1 MPSLDN
7 TPPGLHYLASCRVL
21 LSFTRKAGIGKNIP
35 FPLGCQLLQRSP
47 CSRERRACVERCS
60 QDLAMESLPA
70 WAPCTA
76 AGARRRDYPPE
87 GRSERFRDSPSGGSS
102 LLSSPPAYRL
112 PGCPSSASRRD
123 EQCQG
128 CSTALAD
135 QMQLYS
141 IPATSCKLNKQPDCS
156 EGHCRKSFP
165 KPASLEVARC
175 FCCPNRETLTEPNGT
190 LLSISQQQ
198 SPLWKSQNY

>member
-1 MPSLDN
+1 MNGDSQPENLLDAISGQH
-7 TPPGLHYLASCRVL
+7 TSRTAL
-21 LSFTRKAGIGKNIP
+21 LSILPRPALVYQEGRNWKNIP

-47 CSRERRACVERCS
+47 RSRERRACVEQCF
-60 QDLAMESLPA
+60 QDLAIESLPA
-70 WAPCTA
+70 WAPCAVT
-76 AGARRRDYPPE
+76 GARRRDYPPE

-112 PGCPSSASRRD
+112 RGCPSSAFWRD

-141 IPATSCKLNKQPDCS
+141 IPATS
-156 EGHCRKSFP
+156 
-165 KPASLEVARC
+165 
-175 FCCPNRETLTEPNGT
+175 
-190 LLSISQQQ
+190 
-198 SPLWKSQNY
+198 